1 MHKVCLSDLWGHGT
15 KDMGETEWTDELEG
29 PWRRQTLAAYMTAY
43 SS

>member
-29 PWRRQTLAAYMTAY
+29 TGEDRRSLPA
-43 SS
+43 